1 MSLISYMKGANDM
14 MNFRIYPNL
23 LYLLPPD
30 THNAEQLEQALSQH
44 PEIKFVS
51 FVGIDL
57 AGNDTDEKIPIRDFI
72 DNLQGYL
79 SGCVVQTD
87 GSSVELPGI
96 ATLNDG
102 RVDFEADRDVMWFV
116 DYNYEHIDSET
127 GLPIGTLRIP
137 SFLIHNGDK
146 VCARSIL
153 KRSSDRFASEL
164 ERYLRENP
172 SLTEELGFTIDELDR
187 IELTTATELEFWVS
201 SPEEKINTRVLTTS
215 QSLKESY
222 WKRTKGVVRTALEQA
237 VMLLELYGFEPEMGH
252 KEVGGV
258 KAHLSDA
265 GDFHNIMEQLEIDW
279 HYSNS
284 LQAADYEL
292 LARIFIKEI
301 FRMHGL
307 EVSFCAKP
315 LAGVAG
321 SGEHTH
327 VNAVAFLKD
336 GHKVNLFAPK
346 DMSKDFLGTIGWGAL
361 MGFMKHYS
369 LINPFIS
376 VTTDAFLRL
385 QPGFEAPTHPV
396 ASIGK
401 DINTP
406 SRNRSVLLGL
416 IRNTESPNQT
426 RFEIRSPNPHTNT
439 YLCLSA
445 VYQCMLDGIEYAV
458 KSGHSTAELEKEFCK
473 DYGEEADYL
482 EKNKIYRCEEDI
494 FTCFSTEE
502 RDRLFGT
509 PPATVYDSLSCL
521 LNADDMVPI
530 LCAGDIFS
538 DKLIRSYTHA
548 MLKRWQMELSERI
561 IPTNLS
567 QIRNV
572 VPFHDPT
579 NSYDVALWKE
589 IDTIRN
595 DLAKDTSEHV
605 SVFKEIRLAIDAKNL
620 RELSKLQL
628 KMNALMNEMMT
639 LYADYGANQL

>member
-1 MSLISYMKGANDM
+1 M

-23 LYLLPPD
+23 LYLLPPK
-30 THNAEQLEQALSQH
+30 THNIQDLEQALNAH

-57 AGNDTDEKIPIRDFI
+57 AGNDTDEKIPISNFI

-102 RVDFEADRDVMWFV
+102 RVDFEPDLNVMWFI
-116 DYNYEHIDSET
+116 DYNYEHLDPDT
-127 GLPIGTLRIP
+127 NLPIGTLRIP

-146 VCARSIL
+146 VCSRSIL
-153 KRSSDRFASEL
+153 KRCADRFAAEL
-164 ERYLRENP
+164 ERYIRENP
-172 SLTEELGFTIDELDR
+172 SIPEELGFSVDELDR

-201 SPEEKINTRVLTTS
+201 SPEEKINTRVLSTS
-215 QSLKESY
+215 QSLKEQY
-222 WKRTKGVVRTALEQA
+222 WKRTKGVVRTALEQS

-279 HYSNS
+279 HYSNA

-315 LAGVAG
+315 LPGVAG

-327 VNAVAFLKD
+327 VNAVAYLKD
-336 GHKVNLFAPK
+336 GHKVNLFSPK
-346 DMSKDFLGTIGWGAL
+346 DMTKDFLGVIGWGAL

-385 QPGFEAPTHPV
+385 QPGFEAPTHAV

-401 DINTP
+401 DIHTP

-416 IRNTESPNQT
+416 IRNSESAVQT

-439 YLCLSA
+439 YLFLSA
-445 VYQCMLDGIEYAV
+445 AYQCMLDGIEYAV
-458 KSGHSTAELEKEFCK
+458 KSGHTASELEKEFCK
-473 DYGEEADYL
+473 GYGEESEYL
-482 EKNKIYRCEEDI
+482 EKDRVYRCEEDI
-494 FTCFSTEE
+494 FTSYSSEE

-509 PPATVYDSLSCL
+509 PPATVYDSLRCL
-521 LNADDMVPI
+521 LHDDDLIPI
-530 LCAGDIFS
+530 LCAGDVFS
-538 DKLIRSYTHA
+538 DKLISSYAHA
-548 MLKRWQMELSERI
+548 MLDRWQMELSERI

-579 NSYDVALWKE
+579 SSYDVALWKE

-595 DLAKDTSEHV
+595 HLAKDTSEHV
-605 SVFKEIRLAIDAKNL
+605 SIFKEIRLAIDAKNL
-620 RELSKLQL
+620 RELSKLQQQ
-628 KMNALMNEMMT
+628 MNSLMNKMTT

>member
-1 MSLISYMKGANDM
+1 MT
-14 MNFRIYPNL
+14 NFRIYPDL
-23 LYLLPPD
+23 LYLLPPK
-30 THNAEQLEQALSQH
+30 THNAQDLESILHAH

-57 AGNDTDEKIPIRDFI
+57 AGNDTDEKIPIGDFI

-102 RVDFEADRDVMWFV
+102 RVDFEPDRDVVWFI
-116 DYNYEHIDSET
+116 DYNYEHIDST
-127 GLPIGTLRIP
+127 TNLPVGTLRIP

-146 VCARSIL
+146 VCSRSIL
-153 KRSSDRFASEL
+153 KRCTERFASEL
-164 ERYLRENP
+164 ERYLREYP
-172 SLTEELGFTIDELDR
+172 ALCEELGFSIDEFDR

-201 SPEEKINTRVLTTS
+201 SPEEKVNTRVLSTS
-215 QSLKESY
+215 QSLKEQY
-222 WKRTKGVVRTALEQA
+222 WKRTKGVVRTALEQT
-237 VMLLELYGFEPEMGH
+237 VLLLGYYGFEPEMGH

-265 GDFHNIMEQLEIDW
+265 GDFHNIMEQLEVDW
-279 HYSNS
+279 HYSNA

-292 LARIFIKEI
+292 MARIFIKEI

-327 VNAVAFLKD
+327 LNAVAFMKD
-336 GHKVNLFAPK
+336 GHKVNLFSPK
-346 DMSKDFLGTIGWGAL
+346 DMKKDFLGTIGWGAL
-361 MGFMKHYS
+361 MGFMKHYT

-385 QPGFEAPTHPV
+385 QPGFEAPTHAV
-396 ASIGK
+396 ASLGK

-416 IRNTESPNQT
+416 IRNSESAVQT

-445 VYQCMLDGIEYAV
+445 SYQCMLDGIEYAV
-458 KSGHSTAELEKEFCK
+458 TSGHSTTELEKEFCK
-473 DYGEEADYL
+473 GYGEEAEYL
-482 EKNKIYRCEEDI
+482 EKDKVYRCEEDI
-494 FTCFSTEE
+494 FANFSTEE
-502 RDRLFGT
+502 RDRLFGV
-509 PPATVYDSLSCL
+509 PPATVYDSLRCL
-521 LNADDMVPI
+521 LHADDLIPI
-530 LCAGDIFS
+530 LCAGGVFS
-538 DKLIRSYTHA
+538 DQLISSYAHA
-548 MLKRWQMELSERI
+548 MLDRWQMELSERI
-561 IPTNLS
+561 IPNNLS
-567 QIRNV
+567 QIRNI
-572 VPFHDPT
+572 VPFHDPM

-595 DLAKDTSEHV
+595 RLAKDTSEYV
-605 SVFKEIRLAIDAKNL
+605 SIFKEIRLAIDAKNL
-620 RELSKLQL
+620 KELSKLQQQ
-628 KMNALMNEMMT
+628 MNSLMNEMTM
-639 LYADYGANQL
+639 LYADYSANQL

>member
-1 MSLISYMKGANDM
+1 MEGATTM

-23 LYLLPPD
+23 LYLLPPE
-30 THNAEQLEQALSQH
+30 THNTADLERTLGEH

-57 AGNDTDEKIPIRDFI
+57 AGNDTDEKIPISNFI

-102 RVDFEADRDVMWFV
+102 RVDFEPDLNVMWFI
-116 DYNYEHIDSET
+116 DYNYEHPDPEN

-146 VCARSIL
+146 VCSRSIL
-153 KRSSDRFASEL
+153 KRCADRFASEL
-164 ERYLRENP
+164 ERYLRDNP
-172 SLTEELGFTIDELDR
+172 ALPEELGFTIDELDR
-187 IELTTATELEFWVS
+187 VELTTATELEFWVS
-201 SPEEKINTRVLTTS
+201 SPEEKINTRVLSTS
-215 QSLKESY
+215 QSLKEQY
-222 WKRTKGVVRTALEQA
+222 WKRTKGVVRTALEQS
-237 VMLLELYGFEPEMGH
+237 VMLLQLYGFEPEMGH

-279 HYSNS
+279 HYSNA

-315 LAGVAG
+315 LPGVAG

-336 GHKVNLFAPK
+336 GHKVNLFSPK
-346 DMSKDFLGTIGWGAL
+346 DMKKDFLGTIGWGAL
-361 MGFMKHYS
+361 MGFMKHYE

-385 QPGFEAPTHPV
+385 QPGYEAPTHAV
-396 ASIGK
+396 ASLGQ

-416 IRNTESPNQT
+416 IRNSDSAVQT

-445 VYQCMLDGIEYAV
+445 AYQCMLDGIEYAV
-458 KSGHSTAELEKEFCK
+458 TSGHSTSELEKEFCK
-473 DYGEEADYL
+473 GYGEEADYL
-482 EKNKIYRCEEDI
+482 EKDRVYRCEEDI
-494 FTCFSTEE
+494 FTNYTTEE
-502 RDRLFGT
+502 RDRLFGI
-509 PPATVYDSLSCL
+509 PPATVYDSLRRL
-521 LNADDMVPI
+521 LHADDMLPI
-530 LCAGDIFS
+530 LCAGDVFS
-538 DKLIRSYTHA
+538 DQLISSYAHA
-548 MLKRWQMELSERI
+548 MLDRWQMELSERI

-572 VPFHDPT
+572 VPFHDPS
-579 NSYDVALWKE
+579 NSYDAALWKE
-589 IDTIRN
+589 IDDIRN
-595 DLAKDTSEHV
+595 RLAKDSSEYV
-605 SVFKEIRLAIDAKNL
+605 SIFKEIRLSIDAKNL
-620 RELSKLQL
+620 KELSKLQQE
-628 KMNALMNEMMT
+628 MNKLMNKMTT
-639 LYADYGANQL
+639 LYAEYGANQI

>member
-1 MSLISYMKGANDM
+1 MT
-14 MNFRIYPNL
+14 NFHIYPNL
-23 LYLLPPD
+23 LYLLPPK
-30 THNAEQLEQALSQH
+30 THNINDLERTLGEH

-57 AGNDTDEKIPIRDFI
+57 AGNDTDEKIPIGNFI

-102 RVDFEADRDVMWFV
+102 RVDFEPDLNVMWFI
-116 DYNYEHIDSET
+116 DYNYEHLDPEN

-146 VCARSIL
+146 VCSRSIL
-153 KRSSDRFASEL
+153 KRCADRFASEL
-164 ERYLRENP
+164 ERYLREYP
-172 SLTEELGFTIDELDR
+172 SLCDELGFSLEDLDR

-201 SPEEKINTRVLTTS
+201 SPEEKINTRVLSTS
-215 QSLKESY
+215 QSLKEQY

-237 VMLLELYGFEPEMGH
+237 VMLLDLYGFEPEMGH

-279 HYSNS
+279 HYSNA

-315 LAGVAG
+315 LPGVAG

-336 GHKVNLFAPK
+336 GHKVNLFSPK
-346 DMSKDFLGTIGWGAL
+346 DMTKDFLGTIGWGAL
-361 MGFMKHYS
+361 MGFMKHYE

-385 QPGFEAPTHPV
+385 QPGYEAPTHAV
-396 ASIGK
+396 ASLGK
-401 DINTP
+401 DIHTP

-416 IRNTESPNQT
+416 IRNSDSAVQT

-445 VYQCMLDGIEYAV
+445 AYQCMLDGIEYAV
-458 KSGHSTAELEKEFCK
+458 TSGHTTQELEKEFCK
-473 DYGEEADYL
+473 NYGEDADYM
-482 EKNKIYRCEEDI
+482 EKDRMYRCEEDI
-494 FTCFSTEE
+494 FIHYSIEE
-502 RDRLFGT
+502 RDKLFGT
-509 PPATVYDSLSCL
+509 PPATVYDSLRCL
-521 LNADDMVPI
+521 LHADDMIPI
-530 LCAGDIFS
+530 LCAGDVFS
-538 DKLIRSYTHA
+538 DQLISSYAHA
-548 MLKRWQMELSERI
+548 MLDRWQMELSERI

-567 QIRNV
+567 LIRNI
-572 VPFHDPT
+572 VPFHDPS
-579 NSYDVALWKE
+579 NNYDVALWKE
-589 IDTIRN
+589 IDSIRN
-595 DLAKDTSEHV
+595 HLAKDTSEYV
-605 SVFKEIRLAIDAKNL
+605 SIFKEIRLAIDAKNL
-620 RELSKLQL
+620 KELSKLQQ
-628 KMNALMNEMMT
+628 KMNSLMNEMNR
-639 LYADYGANQL
+639 LYADYGANQI

>member
-1 MSLISYMKGANDM
+1 MALNLITEGVTTMT
-14 MNFRIYPNL
+14 NFRIYPDL
-23 LYLLPPD
+23 LYLLPPK
-30 THNAEQLEQALSQH
+30 THNAQDLESILHAH

-57 AGNDTDEKIPIRDFI
+57 AGNDTDEKIPIGDFI

-102 RVDFEADRDVMWFV
+102 RVDFEPDRDVVWFI
-116 DYNYEHIDSET
+116 DYNYEHIDST
-127 GLPIGTLRIP
+127 TNLPVGTLRIP

-146 VCARSIL
+146 VCSRSIL
-153 KRSSDRFASEL
+153 KRCTERFASEL
-164 ERYLRENP
+164 ERYLREYP
-172 SLTEELGFTIDELDR
+172 ALCEELGFSIDEFDR

-201 SPEEKINTRVLTTS
+201 SPEEKVNTRVLSTS
-215 QSLKESY
+215 QSLKEQY
-222 WKRTKGVVRTALEQA
+222 WKRTKGVVRTALEQT
-237 VMLLELYGFEPEMGH
+237 VLLLGYYGFEPEMGH

-265 GDFHNIMEQLEIDW
+265 GDFHNIMEQLEVDW
-279 HYSNS
+279 HYSNA

-292 LARIFIKEI
+292 MARIFIKEI

-327 VNAVAFLKD
+327 LNAVAFMKD
-336 GHKVNLFAPK
+336 GHKVNLFSPK
-346 DMSKDFLGTIGWGAL
+346 DMKKDFLGTIGWGAL
-361 MGFMKHYS
+361 MGFMKHYT

-385 QPGFEAPTHPV
+385 QPGFEAPTHAV
-396 ASIGK
+396 ASLGK

-416 IRNTESPNQT
+416 IRNSESAVQT

-445 VYQCMLDGIEYAV
+445 SYQCMLDGIEYAV
-458 KSGHSTAELEKEFCK
+458 TSGHSTTELEKEFCK
-473 DYGEEADYL
+473 GYGEEAEYL
-482 EKNKIYRCEEDI
+482 EKDKVYRCEEDI
-494 FTCFSTEE
+494 FANFSTEE
-502 RDRLFGT
+502 RDRLFGV
-509 PPATVYDSLSCL
+509 PPATVYDSLRCL
-521 LNADDMVPI
+521 LHADDLIPI
-530 LCAGDIFS
+530 LCAGGVFS
-538 DKLIRSYTHA
+538 DQLISSYAHA
-548 MLKRWQMELSERI
+548 MLDRWQMELSERI
-561 IPTNLS
+561 IPNNLS
-567 QIRNV
+567 QIRNI
-572 VPFHDPT
+572 VPFHDPM

-595 DLAKDTSEHV
+595 RLAKDTSEYV
-605 SVFKEIRLAIDAKNL
+605 SIFKEIRLAIDAKNL
-620 RELSKLQL
+620 KELSKLQQQ
-628 KMNALMNEMMT
+628 MNSLMNEMTM
-639 LYADYGANQL
+639 LYADYSANQL